1 MENTVT
7 MSFDNGRN
15 RVRIQKSTLDALG
28 NPRHIVMLY
37 SKNERM
43 IILQPVTIEEARRRG
58 ISMWSLMEIP
68 DEVYA
73 NGRHYEYQNKN
84 IMPWI
89 RTFTNWKPFAQYRV
103 KGAIQDGV
111 AFMDLD
117 DYDLI
122 VGGAP
127 LKVVI

>member
-15 RVRIQKSTLDALG
+15 RVRIQKSTLEALG
-28 NPRHIVMLY
+28 NPRHILMLY
-37 SKNERM
+37 NKNKRKFV
-43 IILQPVTIEEARRRG
+43 LQPITIDEARQRG
-58 ISMWSLMEIP
+58 ISLWCIMDIP
-68 DEVYA
+68 DEVYI

-89 RTFTNWKPFAQYRV
+89 RTFTDWKPFAQYRV
-103 KGAIQDGV
+103 KGTIYNGI
-111 AFMDLD
+111 AFMNLD
-117 DYDLI
+117 DYDII

-127 LKVVI
+127 LRIVG